1 MNASKSVIPASES
14 SVPESSAAPEG
25 RARPA
30 TATQA
35 RSTRLQGR
43 GLLLAIVA
51 LALGGFGI
59 GTTEFSIM
67 GLLQEGAADLG
78 VSNPDMGYLISTYAL
93 GVVVGAPLL
102 TALGARVPH
111 KTMVLWLMVLFTAAN
126 FSSVLAPTY
135 EWMLVTRFISGL
147 PHGAYFGLAAIL
159 AGTLVPAGMRGR
171 AIAWVIMGL
180 NVANVVGVP
189 AVTWMGQ
196 QFGWRWMFVA
206 VALTGV
212 LTWVGIKAFVPFS
225 PAHAEASIRREL
237 SALRRGQVW
246 LAMATGIVG
255 FGGFF
260 AVYSFISPI
269 LTDVTGL
276 PITAV
281 PLVLAVYGLGMVV
294 GGMFGGR
301 LADVS
306 VVGTIVG
313 ALAGIVVLQV
323 AFGFLS
329 PLVVPA
335 VALVFLL
342 GGAGSILV
350 PSLQALLMDSAPKA
364 QSLAASLNH
373 SALNIAN
380 ALGAALGAAV
390 ISAGLGYQA
399 PAFLG
404 AGLAALGLGLA
415 LLTGW
420 RARRL
425 AARLG

>member
-1 MNASKSVIPASES
+1 MNASEPAA
-14 SVPESSAAPEG
+14 PATDLSAAAPNG
-25 RARPA
+25 GTHPAPA
-30 TATQA
+30 TQV
-35 RSTRLQGR
+35 RSTRLHGR
-43 GLLLAIVA
+43 ALLLAVVA

-78 VSNPDMGYLISTYAL
+78 VSHPDMGYLISAYAL

-102 TALGARVPH
+102 TALGARVPR
-111 KTMVLWLMVLFTAAN
+111 KTMVLWLMVMFTVAN

-135 EWMLVTRFISGL
+135 EWMLLTRFLSGL

-171 AIAWVIMGL
+171 AIAWVMMGL

-189 AVTWMGQ
+189 AVTWLGQ
-196 QFGWRWMFVA
+196 QFGWRWMFAA

-212 LTWVGIKAFVPFS
+212 LTWIGIKLFVPFS

-329 PLVVPA
+329 PFAVPA

-342 GGAGSILV
+342 GGAAAVLV

-373 SALNIAN
+373 SALNVAN

-404 AGLAALGLGLA
+404 AMLAALGLGLA
-415 LLTGW
+415 LVTGW
-420 RARRL
+420 RARRVAAL
-425 AARLG
+425 AG